1 MNIFLN
7 GVETKIEDNSLY
19 TLLESLHILEKR
31 FAVEINSNIIPSSNY
46 KEAQLTENDRV
57 EIVIAVMYQINM
69 EVMLFH
75 R

>member
-46 KEAQLTENDRV
+46 KETQLIENDRV
-57 EIVIAVMYQINM
+57 EIVIAVGGG
-69 EVMLFH
+69 
-75 R
+75 

>member
-7 GVETKIEDNSLY
+7 GIETKIEDNSLY

-46 KEAQLTENDRV
+46 KETQLTENDRV
-57 EIVIAVMYQINM
+57 EIVIAVGGG
-69 EVMLFH
+69 
-75 R
+75 

>member
-46 KEAQLTENDRV
+46 RETQLTENDRV
-57 EIVIAVMYQINM
+57 EIVIAVGGG
-69 EVMLFH
+69 
-75 R
+75 

>member
-7 GVETKIEDNSLY
+7 GVGTKIEDNSLY

-46 KEAQLTENDRV
+46 KETQLTENDRV
-57 EIVIAVMYQINM
+57 EIVIAVGGGWAIQT
-69 EVMLFH
+69 F
-75 R
+75 

>member
-46 KEAQLTENDRV
+46 KETQLTENDRV
-57 EIVIAVMYQINM
+57 EIVIAVGGG
-69 EVMLFH
+69 
-75 R
+75 

>member
-46 KEAQLTENDRV
+46 KETQLTENDRV
-57 EIVIAVMYQINM
+57 EIVIAVGGGWAIQT
-69 EVMLFH
+69 F
-75 R
+75 

>member
-19 TLLESLHILEKR
+19 ALLESLHILEKR

-46 KEAQLTENDRV
+46 KETQLTENDRV
-57 EIVIAVMYQINM
+57 EIVIAVGGG
-69 EVMLFH
+69 
-75 R
+75 

>member
-7 GVETKIEDNSLY
+7 GVETKIEDNSLH

-46 KEAQLTENDRV
+46 KETQLTENDRV
-57 EIVIAVMYQINM
+57 EIVIAVGGG
-69 EVMLFH
+69 
-75 R
+75 

>member
-46 KEAQLTENDRV
+46 KETQLTENDRV
-57 EIVIAVMYQINM
+57 EIVIAVGGGWAI
-69 EVMLFH
+69 
-75 R
+75 

>member
-7 GVETKIEDNSLY
+7 GVETKIGDNSLY

-46 KEAQLTENDRV
+46 KETQLTENDRV
-57 EIVIAVMYQINM
+57 EIVIAVGGG
-69 EVMLFH
+69 
-75 R
+75 

>member
-19 TLLESLHILEKR
+19 ILLESLHILEKR

-46 KEAQLTENDRV
+46 KETQLTENDRV
-57 EIVIAVMYQINM
+57 EIVIAVGGG
-69 EVMLFH
+69 
-75 R
+75 

>member
-31 FAVEINSNIIPSSNY
+31 FAVGINSNIIPSSNY
-46 KEAQLTENDRV
+46 KETQLTENDRV
-57 EIVIAVMYQINM
+57 EIVIAVGGG
-69 EVMLFH
+69 
-75 R
+75 

>member
-46 KEAQLTENDRV
+46 KETQLSENDRV
-57 EIVIAVMYQINM
+57 EIVIAVGGG
-69 EVMLFH
+69 
-75 R
+75 

>member
-7 GVETKIEDNSLY
+7 GVQTKIEDNSLY

-46 KEAQLTENDRV
+46 KETQLTENDRV
-57 EIVIAVMYQINM
+57 EIVIAVGGG
-69 EVMLFH
+69 
-75 R
+75 

>member
-46 KEAQLTENDRV
+46 KETQLTENDKV
-57 EIVIAVMYQINM
+57 EIVIAVGGG
-69 EVMLFH
+69 
-75 R
+75 

>member
-46 KEAQLTENDRV
+46 KETQLTENDRV
-57 EIVIAVMYQINM
+57 EIIIAVGGG
-69 EVMLFH
+69 
-75 R
+75 

>member
-7 GVETKIEDNSLY
+7 GVETKIENNSLY

-46 KEAQLTENDRV
+46 KETQLTENDRV
-57 EIVIAVMYQINM
+57 EIVIAVGGG
-69 EVMLFH
+69 
-75 R
+75 

>member
-46 KEAQLTENDRV
+46 KEIQLTENDKV
-57 EIVIAVMYQINM
+57 EIVIAVGGG
-69 EVMLFH
+69 
-75 R
+75 

>member
-1 MNIFLN
+1 LNIFLN

-46 KEAQLTENDRV
+46 KETQLIENDRV
-57 EIVIAVMYQINM
+57 EIVIAVGGG
-69 EVMLFH
+69 
-75 R
+75 

>member
-1 MNIFLN
+1 LNIFLN

-46 KEAQLTENDRV
+46 KETQLTENDRV
-57 EIVIAVMYQINM
+57 EIIIAVGGG
-69 EVMLFH
+69 
-75 R
+75 

>member
-19 TLLESLHILEKR
+19 TLLASLHILEKR

-46 KEAQLTENDRV
+46 KETQLTENDRV
-57 EIVIAVMYQINM
+57 EIVIAVGGG
-69 EVMLFH
+69 
-75 R
+75 

>member
-7 GVETKIEDNSLY
+7 GVQTKIEDNSLY

-46 KEAQLTENDRV
+46 KETQLTENDRV
-57 EIVIAVMYQINM
+57 EIVIAVGGGWSIQT
-69 EVMLFH
+69 F
-75 R
+75 

>member
-19 TLLESLHILEKR
+19 TLLESLHIIEKR

-46 KEAQLTENDRV
+46 KETQLTENDRV
-57 EIVIAVMYQINM
+57 EIVIAVGGG
-69 EVMLFH
+69 
-75 R
+75 